1 MSDKNDL
8 TNRSKWRIKKEIEQ
22 LSTDDAAKKR
32 KKRLD
37 DIRYQNELR
46 KELDSIEVLLD
57 E

>member
-46 KELDSIEVLLD
+46 K
-57 E
+57 